1 MAYGPDNN
9 VLGYTAR
16 QAIREV
22 RRRAGIA
29 SSGDDKYL
37 SSLRTKEELMEL
49 IKNERRIELCFEN
62 HRFFDLRRWK
72 ENLNEPVKGIIYSDA
87 NDKKGYNIYSA
98 VSCI

>member
-1 MAYGPDNN
+1 MLLFRKVEVFLNFAEAANMAYGPDNN

-37 SSLRTKEELMEL
+37 SSLR
-49 IKNERRIELCFEN
+49 NERRTN
-62 HRFFDLRRWK
+62 
-72 ENLNEPVKGIIYSDA
+72 GI
-87 NDKKGYNIYSA
+87 DKKRETH
-98 VSCI
+98 